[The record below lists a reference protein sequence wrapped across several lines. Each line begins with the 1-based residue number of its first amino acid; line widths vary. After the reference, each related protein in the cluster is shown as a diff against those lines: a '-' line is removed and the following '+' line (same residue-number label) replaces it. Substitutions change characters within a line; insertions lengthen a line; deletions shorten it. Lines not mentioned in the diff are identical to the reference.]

1 MVEMN
6 EIEVM
11 EEFTDGEVIVYDG
24 VKAYLKSI
32 GNHPRLTAEQ
42 EQNLSKKALA
52 GDRDA
57 VNRLVECNL
66 LLVVSI
72 AKRFYG
78 CGLPLLDLIQE
89 GNIGLI
95 KAAEKYD
102 GSKGFRFSTYATY
115 WVRQAISRAL
125 SEQARTIRIPANML
139 DLLSKVKK
147 ASSILSQELSRD
159 PSDDEIAK
167 YLEIDIEKVQTV
179 MDMAQATTSLD
190 LSVDDEGETTL
201 GDLLADHSIESPI
214 AKLIREANSAIVASV
229 FSSLEKRE
237 AEILRMR
244 FGIDIE
250 KPMTLEEVGAHYG
263 LSKERIRQLE
273 NKAIRKLRHPI
284 RAKRL
289 KEAMA

>member
-11 EEFTDGEVIVYDG
+11 EEFNDGEVIVFDG

-42 EQNLSKKALA
+42 EQDLSKRALA
-52 GDRDA
+52 GDRNA

-190 LSVDDEGETTL
+190 LSVDDDGETTL
-201 GDLLADHSIESPI
+201 GDLLADNSVESPI